1 MDTDVATP
9 IELLSEEDCWESLH
23 ASNLGRL
30 ALSVANEP
38 SIYPVSFMAAGRRLL
53 FRTSPGTKLAELT
66 VNSHV
71 AFEIDGVGAEDAW
84 SVVVKGTAR
93 ALDKQSEIDLAA
105 ELSLR
110 SDFPA
115 LKYVYVEII
124 PHEVTGRRFDL
135 GPEPERT

>member
-71 AFEIDGVGAEDAW
+71 AFEIDGVGADDAW

-93 ALDKQSEIDLAA
+93 SRT
-105 ELSLR
+105 SSPR
-110 SDFPA
+110 SISPPSSHCA
-115 LKYVYVEII
+115 
-124 PHEVTGRRFDL
+124 PTSQPSSTSTSRSS
-135 GPEPERT
+135 RTR